1 MQNNQLPMPAQVMP
15 GMLEIN
21 QLNYAQ
27 AFYERLILYIVEFE
41 KGLKED
47 EEVGARLVSFGESM
61 EIHIDNLGYWNPSLI
76 CFYGRDNN
84 GREVQLVQ
92 HVSQISIL
100 LMKVP
105 RIANREPVRIGF
117 KLQQAC
123 GSQLGS

>member
-15 GMLEIN
+15 GMPEIN

>member
-1 MQNNQLPMPAQVMP
+1 MQNNELTMPIQVMP
-15 GMLEIN
+15 GMPEIN
-21 QLNYAQ
+21 HLNYAK
-27 AFYERLILYIVEFE
+27 AFYDRLILYIVDFE

-92 HVSQISIL
+92 HISQISIL

-105 RIANREPVRIGF
+105 RIADCKPVRIGF

-123 GSQLGS
+123 GSELAS